1 MKNELETYT
10 CMSLRCILVS
20 SLIGFTIISLGLLI
34 GYFLDPRPLSVYEDM
49 ALFAFL
55 IKQWYIIPCAVC
67 FGFLFCGLIGFF
79 LEKLM
84 GMDFIGETLER
95 KNYEVGFTIYYR
107 L

>member
-1 MKNELETYT
+1 
-10 CMSLRCILVS
+10 MSLRCILVS

-67 FGFLFCGLIGFF
+67 FGFLFCKLQPMGLALDKVEFNTSKKVTKAR
-79 LEKLM
+79 LEIRQNAFWLR
-84 GMDFIGETLER
+84 ERVLVLE
-95 KNYEVGFTIYYR
+95 
-107 L
+107 

>member
-1 MKNELETYT
+1 
-10 CMSLRCILVS
+10 MSLRCILVS

-84 GMDFIGETLER
+84 GMGFIGEL
-95 KNYEVGFTIYYR
+95 
-107 L
+107 

>member
-10 CMSLRCILVS
+10 RMSLRCILVS

-34 GYFLDPRPLSVYEDM
+34 GYFLDPRPLSAYEDM

-67 FGFLFCGLIGFF
+67 FGFLFCGLIGEII
-79 LEKLM
+79 LLLLGKVDGDGL
-84 GMDFIGETLER
+84 
-95 KNYEVGFTIYYR
+95 YW
-107 L
+107 